1 MQRMEN
7 CGNETRV
14 SGIIRLMKQQF
25 YFKIGEI
32 IMKNITVREWVNKFN
47 NKEFESKNIA
57 VQCDAG
63 WYDWF
68 CSAARQ

>member
-1 MQRMEN
+1 MDLQKW
-7 CGNETRV
+7 
-14 SGIIRLMKQQF
+14 S
-25 YFKIGEI
+25 EI

-63 WYDWF
+63 
-68 CSAARQ
+68 